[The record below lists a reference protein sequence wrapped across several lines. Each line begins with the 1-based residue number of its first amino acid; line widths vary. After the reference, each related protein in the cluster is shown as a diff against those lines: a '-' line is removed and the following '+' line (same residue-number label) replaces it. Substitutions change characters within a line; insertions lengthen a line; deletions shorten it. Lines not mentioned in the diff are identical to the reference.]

1 MLRRKTTKAQPGLL
15 KRHLHDACPSISTVI
30 CDRADAFDHLS
41 LGVRV
46 CVHVGPLFRGEFAF
60 RLLVAASMVDVS
72 AQWRANPQASRTLG
86 TLRGVDVNVTVLFR
100 SPEHPMP
107 IPFRLSHPQ
116 DIPRRF

>member
-60 RLLVAASMVDVS
+60 RLLVAASIVDVS
-72 AQWRANPQASRTLG
+72 AKSLPKPQASLN
-86 TLRGVDVNVTVLFR
+86 LRAACGVDVNVYVLFR
-100 SPEHPMP
+100 SPEHPML

-116 DIPRRF
+116 